1 MQKYQHKNQTG
12 FRSRSA
18 EAMGTPSLDG
28 SHGKGRRI
36 LPSLRRISTTPLK
49 PRRRSSSSSS
59 ESSCPSPPPAPKQP
73 ARPSPLRSA
82 AVAAARKTRRFFG
95 AKSNDVLPGILGVF
109 FSRHSH
115 GSGCCC
121 CCCSYLLLRR
131 LVCRLFV

>member
-1 MQKYQHKNQTG
+1 
-12 FRSRSA
+12 
-18 EAMGTPSLDG
+18 MGTPSLDG
-28 SHGKGRRI
+28 SQGKGRRI

-95 AKSNDVLPGILGVF
+95 AKSNDILPGIFSFFLAVRTDLDVVAVVF
-109 FSRHSH
+109 
-115 GSGCCC
+115 
-121 CCCSYLLLRR
+121 
-131 LVCRLFV
+131 VLFHFFVVVLSVVY